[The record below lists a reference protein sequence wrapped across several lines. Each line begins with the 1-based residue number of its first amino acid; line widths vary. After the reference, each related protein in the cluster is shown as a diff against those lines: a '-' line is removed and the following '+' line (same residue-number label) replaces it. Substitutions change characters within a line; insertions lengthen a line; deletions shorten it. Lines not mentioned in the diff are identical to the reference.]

1 MDEALLLG
9 FRAIEDTHWWFV
21 ARRRLV
27 LDAARR
33 WAPRPLERIVEVGC
47 GTGGTLRALCEQ
59 FPGASVRGVEPA
71 EPAAALSRACGCDV
85 AVAGLEQLPQE
96 ASSADMLVALDVIE
110 HLADDGRGLR
120 EALRVLR
127 PGGRLLITV
136 PAMPSL
142 WGAHDVVNGH
152 YRRYTRRSL
161 TAALQG
167 AGYRIERVT
176 SFNTLLLPVGI
187 VERWVSRLLGRTE
200 ASAGLQQPPRPLNAA
215 LRGVFGAEVG
225 LLRLVDLP
233 IGMSLLA
240 VATRPTDAGA

>member
-1 MDEALLLG
+1 VDEALLLG

-27 LDAARR
+27 LDITQR

-47 GTGGTLRALCEQ
+47 GTGGTLRALRER
-59 FPGASVRGVEPA
+59 FPAAIVRGVEPA
-71 EPAAALSRACGCDV
+71 EPAAMLSRECGCDV

-110 HLADDGRGLR
+110 HLADDGLGLR

-161 TAALQG
+161 MAALQG

-176 SFNTLLLPVGI
+176 SFNTLLLPLGI
-187 VERWVSRLLGRTE
+187 AERWVSRLLGRTE
-200 ASAGLQQPPRPLNAA
+200 ASAGLQQPARPLNAA

-240 VATRPTDAGA
+240 VATRPAEAGA